1 MRCSFLYPVRQVL
14 DIDPRWASALCRLPA
29 PRWQRTEAVPSVVPL
44 CYDAEWMALQ
54 KAPETV
60 WHVVGKGGGK
70 WEILKLWIERWWKG
84 KSKERDYRQTAWLPI
99 HTHYI
104 YIYCN
109 GFLDI
114 SSWKFFAVWLVPWMP
129 WAGQPSAPRK
139 CTIQTDQVWKI
150 NPWKEV
156 GTFQSASSQQ
166 VS

>member
-70 WEILKLWIERWWKG
+70 
-84 KSKERDYRQTAWLPI
+84 
-99 HTHYI
+99 
-104 YIYCN
+104 
-109 GFLDI
+109 
-114 SSWKFFAVWLVPWMP
+114 
-129 WAGQPSAPRK
+129 
-139 CTIQTDQVWKI
+139 
-150 NPWKEV
+150 
-156 GTFQSASSQQ
+156 
-166 VS
+166 